1 MINSNI
7 ERENGLGEIDEKTVD
22 ELYFEYISDRDSDSE
37 SLVSLESRQSNE
49 EELR

>member
-1 MINSNI
+1 MINSSI
-7 ERENGLGEIDEKTVD
+7 ERENGLGEVVEKTAN
-22 ELYFEYISDRDSDSE
+22 ELHFEYISDRDSDSE